1 MKCAHCNNEIEKNDK
16 FCSKCGH
23 FTSNGYT
30 SLKEKGLLE
39 GVTVKQQGRFS
50 LVLGLFFIGI
60 LMFLLMM
67 IIRGQDLFK
76 PILYL
81 KKQVN
86 DYIFGYNTSIIKYD
100 NKYEKENILSYT
112 DAISFIKKDFNSQKW
127 QCYTELNVRKIEEE
141 LENKYSIPS
150 VSFCDLDY
158 DMVLTFK
165 KEIDKMYKLFPKV
178 QGLTNITFTNIKNEN
193 YIAYFQPMYQFVN
206 VSESINSYN
215 KVNKTQILLNSY
227 YFLNKDYRDSGIKK
241 IVGDNYYVEDA
252 TLETTLVHEFGHFIS
267 FSLLL
272 KEYKISNITFE
283 TKENSSKINEILEL
297 SNKGIFSK
305 KIIEE
310 AMKNY
315 NQLYKTNLN
324 IDKFAS
330 SISKYASVKD
340 KNNNLIY
347 DETIAEAI
355 HDYYLH
361 DMNMKNSSKEII
373 KVIKTRFDKV

>member
-1 MKCAHCNNEIEKNDK
+1 
-16 FCSKCGH
+16 
-23 FTSNGYT
+23 
-30 SLKEKGLLE
+30 
-39 GVTVKQQGRFS
+39 
-50 LVLGLFFIGI
+50 
-60 LMFLLMM
+60 
-67 IIRGQDLFK
+67 
-76 PILYL
+76 
-81 KKQVN
+81 
-86 DYIFGYNTSIIKYD
+86 
-100 NKYEKENILSYT
+100 
-112 DAISFIKKDFNSQKW
+112 
-127 QCYTELNVRKIEEE
+127 
-141 LENKYSIPS
+141 
-150 VSFCDLDY
+150 
-158 DMVLTFK
+158 
-165 KEIDKMYKLFPKV
+165 
-178 QGLTNITFTNIKNEN
+178 
-193 YIAYFQPMYQFVN
+193 MYQFVN

-272 KEYKISNITFE
+272 KEYKISNITLE